1 MQLRHAALSVA
12 ACLSLAASEPSMSTA
27 PSTRAESSGFEETSR
42 YDDVR
47 AFLDRL
53 AAISPLV
60 HLDAFGTSEEG
71 RPLPLVILSKDGAKP
86 DPARRGREPVVLV
99 MANIHAGEVE
109 GKEAAQ
115 NLLRRLVVGDLRALT
130 MHLTVLVAPIYN
142 ADGNERLSLDHRT
155 VQNGPVGGVGT
166 RENAKGLDLNRDYI
180 KAESAETRA
189 LLSLITAWDPAVV
202 IDLHTTNGSFHG
214 YHLTWAPALSPNTD
228 SRIADF
234 TRTVLLP
241 PVERSLADAGWRL
254 HRYGNFASAASIESE
269 AEDAASASN
278 PVWRTFDYRARFG
291 NNYVGL
297 RNRIAVLSEAYSYLG
312 FERRIAVTEAFV
324 ASVLREIDRQRDTIG
339 RLVAD
344 VDRETA
350 RRASDGTLPPFAIS
364 ATLASSEMAPVP
376 ILVGAVRAEKNPRSG
391 NEMHAVIDDRHDPVV
406 MRELDR
412 FEPARSIPVP
422 SAYIIPADVLATP
435 DGPAAR
441 RPASNARH
449 RVDANADRRVDSGRS
464 RRDHGAAPRGT
475 DLSGTQHRSSVRSRS
490 PRATDPRGR
499 CPPGFNRP
507 TPFTA
512 RHTAARSGVRRWGGD
527 VEWPGCVARAGQG
540 RTRLSDRESALEARR
555 GLKFGARPSIARTSR
570 VGRGVMPCQ

>member
-12 ACLSLAASEPSMSTA
+12 ACFSLAASEPSMPVA
-27 PSTRAESSGFEETSR
+27 LRTRAESSGFEETSR

-47 AFLDRL
+47 TFLDRL

-71 RPLPLVILSKDGAKP
+71 RRLPLVILSKADGKP
-86 DPARRGREPVVLV
+86 DLARRALPVVLV

-115 NLLRRLVVGDLRALT
+115 NLLRRLVAGDLLALT
-130 MHLTVLVAPIYN
+130 THLTILVAPIYN
-142 ADGNERLSLDHRT
+142 ADGNERMSLDHRT

-189 LLSLITAWDPAVV
+189 LLSLITTWDPAVV

-278 PVWRTFDYRARFG
+278 PVWRTFDYRPRFG

-364 ATLASSEMAPVP
+364 ATLASSETPPVP

-391 NEMHAVIDDRHDPVV
+391 SEMRVAIEDRHDPVV

-422 SAYIIPADVLATP
+422 SAYVIPADVMATP
-435 DGPAAR
+435 EGQRVADLLRTHGIESRRTETAESIQVEAVVVTELHREERTFQGHNTVLLSGAAHLEQLTLAAGALRVSTAQPLSRLVTQLLDPESDDGVVTWNGLDAWLVPGKAVPVYRIVSRPSKHAADSSL
-441 RPASNARH
+441 AH
-449 RVDANADRRVDSGRS
+449 DRRL
-464 RRDHGAAPRGT
+464 HGH
-475 DLSGTQHRSSVRSRS
+475 LVSV
-490 PRATDPRGR
+490 
-499 CPPGFNRP
+499 
-507 TPFTA
+507 
-512 RHTAARSGVRRWGGD
+512 
-527 VEWPGCVARAGQG
+527 E
-540 RTRLSDRESALEARR
+540 E
-555 GLKFGARPSIARTSR
+555 
-570 VGRGVMPCQ
+570 